1 MYKRCKERKVRAM
14 KAIKV
19 LLIFITIYF
28 LVLNATIAL
37 FLLFQFLWENVKDSF
52 AFPML
57 IIASFMNTFRITF
70 DLIKSNYF

>member
-1 MYKRCKERKVRAM
+1 MRAM

-19 LLIFITIYF
+19 LLVFITIYF

-52 AFPML
+52 ALPML
-57 IIASFMNTFRITF
+57 IIASFVNAFRITR
-70 DLIKSNYF
+70 DLIKSDYF

>member
-1 MYKRCKERKVRAM
+1 M

-37 FLLFQFLWENVKDSF
+37 FLLFQFLWESVKESF
-52 AFPML
+52 ALPAL
-57 IIASFMNTFRITF
+57 ILASFVTTSRITF
-70 DLIKSNYF
+70 DLIKSDYF

>member
-1 MYKRCKERKVRAM
+1 MAEQMM

-52 AFPML
+52 ALPAMIF
-57 IIASFMNTFRITF
+57 ASFVTTSRITF
-70 DLIKSNYF
+70 DLVKSDYF

>member
-1 MYKRCKERKVRAM
+1 M

-19 LLIFITIYF
+19 LLVFITVYF
-28 LVLNATIAL
+28 LVFNVTIAL

-52 AFPML
+52 ALPML
-57 IIASFMNTFRITF
+57 IIASFVNTFRITF